1 MGGLDCGAAKAVPFQ
16 NKAVRADYALIV
28 FAFPFGVGA
37 LEVFYA
43 VFLEIP

>member
-1 MGGLDCGAAKAVPFQ
+1 MGHPDVCGWCKGE
-16 NKAVRADYALIV
+16 ALGVLRLVV

-43 VFLEIP
+43 VGLEVP